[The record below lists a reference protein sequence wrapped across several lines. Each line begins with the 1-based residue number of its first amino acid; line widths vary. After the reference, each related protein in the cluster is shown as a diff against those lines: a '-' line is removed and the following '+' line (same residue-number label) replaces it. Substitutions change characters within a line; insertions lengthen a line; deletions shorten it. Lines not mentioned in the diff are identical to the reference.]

1 VRTHLLAALAIL
13 LALTAA
19 LLTPPKWWPEGL
31 RQDYY
36 ALLGEPVYRPPPPT
50 REIDLGDAETP
61 CEDRD
66 RAWRA
71 AQTVDG
77 VPIAESLLC
86 NPDNPAAVAAFVKG
100 TNNVSPMT
108 LMDTLLAPDAV
119 VKGNDRDGDG
129 DPDEIHIR
137 LEVAELNGAS
147 PEIAESVPGYAIAPG
162 IKPGFWVFAPKTRG
176 MATAS
181 LIDLAA
187 NRMLRAPSPVIRVEA
202 GDTVRVTLENGH
214 YMPHT
219 IHFHGVDHPY
229 VDAEGEG
236 NDGVPQTS
244 EKPVMP
250 GMSRTYEMTPR
261 QTGTMFYH
269 CHVQPSIHILMGLQG
284 MFVIEENRPD
294 NPVQTL
300 NIGAGQV
307 RHRSVHSRAAF
318 DREYDLH
325 YQDLDKELHALPG
338 AANDPRLIIEQAHRR
353 YDVTERSADY
363 FILNGRSFPYTFR
376 ESVVVVAPDETVK
389 LRVLNGGAE
398 EVALHSHGH
407 KIRISHYDGIEHAP
421 AAQITR
427 DVVQI
432 APAQR
437 VDLVLETTNDGLHS
451 YGEGLWLLHDHHEPA
466 VTNDGLAPGGGI
478 TAIAY
483 QSYLDEKG
491 WPRPQ
496 GVDWTPYFTAD
507 YYRRALPVWSPY
519 DPLGLLGEAGAGPA
533 VSLRALLLALVIGL
547 LAGTLI
553 LLLRPRRPGP
563 DKGQ

>member
-1 VRTHLLAALAIL
+1 
-13 LALTAA
+13 
-19 LLTPPKWWPEGL
+19 
-31 RQDYY
+31 
-36 ALLGEPVYRPPPPT
+36 
-50 REIDLGDAETP
+50 
-61 CEDRD
+61 
-66 RAWRA
+66 
-71 AQTVDG
+71 
-77 VPIAESLLC
+77 
-86 NPDNPAAVAAFVKG
+86 
-100 TNNVSPMT
+100 M
-108 LMDTLLAPDAV
+108 
-119 VKGNDRDGDG
+119 
-129 DPDEIHIR
+129 
-137 LEVAELNGAS
+137 
-147 PEIAESVPGYAIAPG
+147 
-162 IKPGFWVFAPKTRG
+162 
-176 MATAS
+176 
-181 LIDLAA
+181 
-187 NRMLRAPSPVIRVEA
+187 
-202 GDTVRVTLENGH
+202 
-214 YMPHT
+214 
-219 IHFHGVDHPY
+219 
-229 VDAEGEG
+229 
-236 NDGVPQTS
+236 
-244 EKPVMP
+244 
-250 GMSRTYEMTPR
+250 
-261 QTGTMFYH
+261 
-269 CHVQPSIHILMGLQG
+269 
-284 MFVIEENRPD
+284 
-294 NPVQTL
+294 
-300 NIGAGQV
+300 
-307 RHRSVHSRAAF
+307 
-318 DREYDLH
+318 
-325 YQDLDKELHALPG
+325 
-338 AANDPRLIIEQAHRR
+338 
-353 YDVTERSADY
+353 
-363 FILNGRSFPYTFR
+363 
-376 ESVVVVAPDETVK
+376 VVAPDETVK